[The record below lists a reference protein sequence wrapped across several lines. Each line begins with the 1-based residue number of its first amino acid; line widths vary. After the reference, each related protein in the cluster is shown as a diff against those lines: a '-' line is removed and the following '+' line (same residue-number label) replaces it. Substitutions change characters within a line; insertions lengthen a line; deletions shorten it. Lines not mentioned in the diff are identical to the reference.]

1 MTPRDNT
8 GQGAAAGLPRT
19 DPNTSVPAGAANWSA
34 RFGDVLREIEA
45 RLLAPSSQRVS
56 PVVEIY
62 GAVGALGP
70 ALAAGLARAMGTA
83 SSVPGHPAVVYV
95 VPDEELAEGRAGDI
109 GFFLPRAIASDDP
122 LAPAPVM
129 VLPAPESSPYA
140 EMQADRRAS
149 LARMAVLF
157 RLSRGFAPQVL
168 VVSAASLGRLVFPRS
183 AFEDR
188 CQIVSAGA
196 VMNRDR
202 TIQALADNGYARA
215 AVVEDPGTFAAR
227 GAVIDLFP
235 PAYRHPVRIELDGD
249 EVESIRL
256 YDAATQRTLR
266 RIAAVHIHPVR
277 ESIRTAPDI
286 RARLLAA
293 ADAAAVPSSK
303 TRFLME
309 QVESGEAFFGMEA
322 LAPIFHARMDAIAT
336 YLPADMAFVI
346 EDPDAVVDQMRR
358 SVTKLRETAVA
369 RRAEHRLALE
379 PAEFVLSDEDVHT
392 MLDERRR
399 VELRGVEVELP
410 ASEEGPPR
418 MRLVAES
425 NATLRAELHHVGAGA
440 AGSESEGH
448 LGVALRDRVQR
459 WIGEGLRVRIVA
471 PNRTHTDRLFGLLR
485 SWGLEPGGMPELGG
499 DSVDGPGAVI
509 FAESAAARRSEPH
522 RRGSGSP
529 RGPGPALA
537 VLTGPL
543 SHGFRLPAD
552 GLVLIAED
560 EIFGR
565 HQAREVRPVK
575 TPALGDL
582 GEITD
587 GDPVVHDDHGI
598 GRYRGLKKL
607 AVRGVVQD
615 FLHLEYTGGL
625 VYVPVYRIG
634 LLHRYAG
641 AEGAAIRLD
650 KLGGKTWA
658 EKRRRVSSEARK
670 IAEELLQLYAQRAA
684 QEGHAFPAPDAVFR
698 ELEET
703 FPFEETP
710 DQAKA
715 IDAVLSD
722 MQAGRPMDR
731 LVCGDV
737 GYGKTE
743 VALRAAL
750 LAVLGGKQVA
760 VLAPTTVLAE
770 QHFMTFSDRFADLPV
785 RLASLSRFRSRSEQ
799 QKTVADLVA
808 GKVDVVVGTHR
819 ILSRDVRFSDLG
831 LVVIDEEQRFGVA
844 HKERLKELR
853 TQVDVLT
860 LTATPIPRTLQ
871 MAIGGLRE
879 ISIIATP
886 PADRLAIRTFVCRW
900 DTEVLGDAINK
911 ELARGGQ
918 IFFVHNRI
926 EDLPEWLDKVRKL
939 APAGTRLAIGHGQ
952 MAEGELEKIMVD
964 FVDGRIDILV
974 CTTIIESGLDIP
986 RANTMIVNHA
996 DRFGLAQLYQLRG
1009 RIGRARDRAF
1019 CYLVVPHEARM
1030 TAEAKL
1036 RLAVLQRFTEL
1047 GAGFQVATHDLE
1059 IRGAGE
1065 LLGDKQSG
1073 AVAAVGFETYA
1084 RILEEAVAELRGE
1097 PIRLERDPEISAD
1110 VPAFLP
1116 DDYVPDTGQRL
1127 DFYRRLARAEDDD
1140 VIRATVAELEDRYG
1154 PLPDEGRLLGEVM
1167 SHKILV
1173 RRLGAVAYELG
1184 PGRFVLSL
1192 GSDSPLDATRLMA
1205 LVQAK
1210 HSRWKLSP
1218 DMRLSFAFDDSD
1230 KRDRLA
1236 AARERLIELGACLAN
1251 PPPARTRTRS

>member
-1 MTPRDNT
+1 
-8 GQGAAAGLPRT
+8 
-19 DPNTSVPAGAANWSA
+19 
-34 RFGDVLREIEA
+34 
-45 RLLAPSSQRVS
+45 
-56 PVVEIY
+56 
-62 GAVGALGP
+62 
-70 ALAAGLARAMGTA
+70 MG
-83 SSVPGHPAVVYV
+83 
-95 VPDEELAEGRAGDI
+95 
-109 GFFLPRAIASDDP
+109 
-122 LAPAPVM
+122 
-129 VLPAPESSPYA
+129 
-140 EMQADRRAS
+140 
-149 LARMAVLF
+149 VLF
-157 RLSRGFAPQVL
+157 RLTGGYAPRVL
-168 VVSAASLGRLVFPRS
+168 VLSAASLCRRVFPRE
-183 AFEDR
+183 AFDRR
-188 CQIVSAGA
+188 CQTIASAA
-196 VMNRDR
+196 TISRDE
-202 TIQALADNGYARA
+202 TVATLVNAGYTRA
-215 AVVEDPGTFAAR
+215 SVVEDAGSFAVR

-235 PAYRHPVRIELDGD
+235 PVYRHPIRIELDGD
-249 EVESIRL
+249 QVESIRL

-266 RIAAVHIHPVR
+266 RIDEVRIHPVR
-277 ESIRTAPDI
+277 ETIRTEGDSF

-293 ADAAAVPSSK
+293 ADLAAVPSSR
-303 TRFLME
+303 TRLVIE
-309 QVESGEAFFGMEA
+309 QIESGDPFFGMEA
-322 LAPIFHARMDAIAT
+322 LAPIFHARMDPIGA
-336 YLPADMAFVI
+336 YLPADALFVV
-346 EDPDAVVDQMRR
+346 EDPEAVVDQMRR
-358 SVTKLRETAVA
+358 TVSRLREAAAA
-369 RRAEHRLALE
+369 RHAEHRLALE
-379 PAEFVLSDEDVHT
+379 PTDFVLSEEEAHATIDD
-392 MLDERRR
+392 RRR
-399 VELRGVEVELP
+399 IELRTVEIERAGSAV
-410 ASEEGPPR
+410 GPPR
-418 MRLVAES
+418 IRLVAES
-425 NATLRAELHHVGAGA
+425 NATLRAELQHARADHT
-440 AGSESEGH
+440 GSEADGH
-448 LGVALRDRVQR
+448 LGTALVERINR
-459 WIGEGLRVRIVA
+459 WRAEGLRVRIVA
-471 PNRTHTDRLFGLLR
+471 PNRTHTERLAGLLN
-485 SWGLEPGGMPELGG
+485 SWGVDAPVLGVA
-499 DSVDGPGAVI
+499 DLNLATDPGA
-509 FAESAAARRSEPH
+509 AAAA
-522 RRGSGSP
+522 
-529 RGPGPALA
+529 PGIA
-537 VLTGPL
+537 VLAGSL
-543 SHGFRLPAD
+543 GHGFRLPGD

-565 HQAREVRPVK
+565 HQTRESRPVK

-582 GEITD
+582 GEIVE

-607 AVRGVVQD
+607 TVRGVVQD
-615 FLHLEYTGGL
+615 FLHLEYEGGL

-634 LLHRYAG
+634 LLHRYSG
-641 AEGAAIRLD
+641 AEGGSIRLD

-658 EKRRRVSSEARK
+658 EKRRRVSADARK

-684 QEGHAFPAPDAVFR
+684 LSGHAFPAPDAVFR

-703 FPFEETP
+703 FPFDETP

-760 VLAPTTVLAE
+760 VLTPTTVLAE
-770 QHFMTFSDRFADLPV
+770 QHFMTFSERFADLPV
-785 RLASLSRFRSRSEQ
+785 KVASLSRFRSRAEQ
-799 QKTVADLVA
+799 QKTVADLAA

-886 PADRLAIRTFVCRW
+886 PADRLAIRTFVSRW
-900 DTEVLGDAINK
+900 DEEVLGGAINK

-926 EDLPEWLDKVRKL
+926 EDLHEWVEKVRAL
-939 APAGTRLAIGHGQ
+939 APEGTRIAVGHGQ
-952 MAEGELEKIMVD
+952 MGEGALEKIMVD
-964 FVDGRIDILV
+964 FVDARIDILV

-1009 RIGRARDRAF
+1009 RIGRSRERAF
-1019 CYLVVPHEARM
+1019 CYLVVPSETRM
-1030 TAEAKL
+1030 TPEATQ

-1097 PIRLERDPEISAD
+1097 PLRAERDPEISAD

-1127 DFYRRLARAEDDD
+1127 DFYRRLARTTDEDA
-1140 VIRATVAELEDRYG
+1140 IRATLAELEDRYG

-1167 SHKILV
+1167 GHKILV
-1173 RRLGAVAYELG
+1173 RAIGAIAYELG
-1184 PGRFVLSL
+1184 PARMILSL
-1192 GSDSPLDATRLMA
+1192 GPDSPLDPARVMR

-1210 HSRWKLSP
+1210 NSRWKLSP
-1218 DMRLSFAFDDSD
+1218 DMRLSYAFDDGE

-1236 AARERLIELGACLAN
+1236 AARARLGEVLDCRSAPREA
-1251 PPPARTRTRS
+1251 PAATRPTSFRPRSAREPA